1 MSSARMLCIASL
13 CLAAPGAHALM
24 AGDIAFSAFNAD
36 EDGWAIVALTDLA
49 AGSTIY
55 FSDSNW
61 NGSGFGSAEGMHT
74 WNTGAS
80 IIAAGTVIRFS
91 DIDQAARSVSIGSL
105 STSGNAGLSS
115 SGDTLFAYVGSSVS
129 APQTFLAAVSS
140 ESASAAATALANAGL
155 SAGINALVL
164 PASTDYAYYS
174 GPRSGQASMSG
185 YRSALNNAA
194 NWSTAIDGNHADAI
208 PDTTVF
214 SVVSTVPEASSA
226 WMLLAGLSVLGLRRR
241 ALPV

>member
-49 AGSTIY
+49 AGSTIH

-80 IIAAGTVIRFS
+80 LIAAGTVIRFS

-155 SAGINALVL
+155 SAGVNALAL
-164 PASTDYAYYS
+164 PAGTDYAYYA
-174 GPRSGQASMSG
+174 GPRSGQASMAG
-185 YRSALNNAA
+185 YRSALNDGA
-194 NWSTAIDGNHADAI
+194 NWSAAIDGSHGDAI
-208 PDTTVF
+208 PDATAF

-241 ALPV
+241 VLPA

>member
-1 MSSARMLCIASL
+1 MFSARIVCIASL
-13 CLAAPGAHALM
+13 CLAAPGAHALG
-24 AGDIAFSAFNAD
+24 AGDIAFTAFNAD

-49 AGSTIY
+49 AGSTVY

-74 WNTGAS
+74 WTTGAS

-91 DIDQAARSVSIGSL
+91 DIDQSARSVSIGSL

-115 SGDTLFAYVGSSVS
+115 SGDTLFAYVGSSAS

-155 SAGINALVL
+155 SSGVNALIL
-164 PASTDYAYYS
+164 PASTDYAYYA
-174 GPRSGQASMSG
+174 GPRSGQASMAG
-185 YRSALNNAA
+185 YRSALNDAA
-194 NWSTAIDGNHADAI
+194 NWSAAIDGNHADAI
-208 PDTTVF
+208 PDTTAF

-241 ALPV
+241 VLPV

>member
-36 EDGWAIVALTDLA
+36 EDGWAVVALTDLA

-174 GPRSGQASMSG
+174 GPHSGQASMSG

-194 NWSTAIDGNHADAI
+194 NWSAAIDGNHADAI
-208 PDTTVF
+208 PDPTAF

-241 ALPV
+241 VLPV

>member
-49 AGSTIY
+49 AGSTIH

-80 IIAAGTVIRFS
+80 LIAAGTVIRFS

-155 SAGINALVL
+155 SAGVNALAL
-164 PASTDYAYYS
+164 PASTDYAYYA
-174 GPRSGQASMSG
+174 GPRSGQASMAG
-185 YRSALNNAA
+185 YRSALNDGA
-194 NWSTAIDGNHADAI
+194 NWSAAIDGSHGDAI
-208 PDTTVF
+208 PDATAF

-226 WMLLAGLSVLGLRRR
+226 WMLLAGLSVLRLRRR
-241 ALPV
+241 VLPA